1 MQDITFNHTLP
12 VQLRFN
18 DIDALGHVNN
28 TVYFTFYDLGKARY
42 FEEVKRSPIDW
53 NDADLVIANVN
64 ANFLSPVFMYEPIA
78 VQTATMSIGNK
89 SLKVAQRI
97 INTDTQ
103 EIKATCETILVGF
116 DVTTS
121 SAKEISDEW
130 KEAISFYEGR
140 ELCK

>member
-1 MQDITFNHTLP
+1 MQDITFKHTLP

-28 TVYFTFYDLGKARY
+28 SVYFTFYDLGKARY
-42 FEEVKRSPIDW
+42 FEEVKRSPINW

-64 ANFLSPVFMYEPIA
+64 ANFLSPVFMSESIA
-78 VQTATMSIGNK
+78 VQTATLSIGNK
-89 SLKVAQRI
+89 SLKVVQRI
-97 INTDTQ
+97 INTDTK
-103 EIKATCETILVGF
+103 EVKAICETILVGF
-116 DVTTS
+116 DVVTS
-121 SAKEISDEW
+121 SAKEISVEW